1 MNNNKAM
8 IFVTVIVIAALMIF
22 IIVAASNMILQ
33 DTHMVK
39 RLRYSTQAQYLA
51 EAGISDALATIATS
65 GFSEFG
71 SGTPSPALGD
81 GTYSFTVKEYTVGG
95 EDRWL
100 VSSQGAVSGIS
111 RTATIEIKDVSS
123 PTMKNA
129 LSAGTNIAIKANQ
142 GDVTIT
148 GDIHA
153 NNDLTLKEIGGESG
167 ELSVIDPGATS
178 EGTGKATSSNK
189 YSVDA
194 GVSIADSANSG
205 GNKPRLSM
213 PIFRFDI
220 FKQVAID
227 EGVYYDLGEASSI
240 TFTDEWHLT
249 GGKAGIIYVDGDV
262 IFKGRCRV
270 VGGFVAKGNITL
282 NSGSENS
289 LTQVRSPSTGDRFPI
304 FMSEQG
310 NKIHLYGEFSTVELN
325 IIYATNDIQ
334 IETPEGKSMI
344 AGTVIAGGSF
354 KITANKDL
362 DITYGEITSY
372 EALPLVI
379 KIVSWNK

>member
-51 EAGISDALATIATS
+51 EAGISDALATLVTN
-65 GFSEFG
+65 GFSEFV

-81 GTYSFTVKEYTVGG
+81 GTYSFTVKEYTVGT

-100 VSSQGAVSGIS
+100 VSSQGTVSGIS

-123 PTMKNA
+123 PTLKNA
-129 LSAGTNIAIKANQ
+129 LSAGTNIAIKANK

-153 NNDLTLKEIGGESG
+153 NNDLTLKEIGGEFG
-167 ELSVIDPGATS
+167 QLSVMAPGS
-178 EGTGKATSSNK
+178 GEGTGKATSSNK
-189 YSVDA
+189 YSVDT
-194 GVSIADSANSG
+194 GVSIADPPPASG

-227 EGVYYDLGEASSI
+227 EGVYYGSSQ
-240 TFTDEWHLT
+240 TFTDEWNLR
-249 GGKAGIIYVDGDV
+249 GGAAGIIYVDGDV
-262 IFKGRCRV
+262 VFNGRCRV
-270 VGGFVAKGNITL
+270 RGGFVAKGDITL
-282 NSGSENS
+282 NRNNS
-289 LTQVRSPSTGDRFPI
+289 LTQVRSPDTGDRFPI

-310 NKIHLYGEFSTVELN
+310 TRIKLYGEFSTVEVN
-325 IIYATNDIQ
+325 IVYATNDIQ

-372 EALPLVI
+372 EALPLVV

>member
-1 MNNNKAM
+1 MKNSKGM
-8 IFVTVIVIAALMIF
+8 IFVTVIAITGLMIF

-33 DTHMVK
+33 DTHMIK

-51 EAGISDALATIATS
+51 EAGISDVLATLATK

-71 SGTPSPALGD
+71 SSTPSPTLGD
-81 GTYSFTVKEYTVGG
+81 GTYSFTVKKYTVGG

-100 VSSQGAVSGIS
+100 ASSQGTVSGIS

-129 LSAGTNIAIKANQ
+129 LSAGTNIAIKANA
-142 GDVTIT
+142 GNVTIT

-153 NNDLTLKEIGGESG
+153 NNDLTLKEQGG
-167 ELSVIDPGATS
+167 ELSVVAPDSG

-189 YSVDA
+189 YSVDS
-194 GVSIADSANSG
+194 GVSIADPANSG
-205 GNKPRLSM
+205 GGKPRLGM

-227 EGVYYDLGEASSI
+227 EGVYYNSSKTFVGEK
-240 TFTDEWHLT
+240 LK
-249 GGKAGIIYVDGDV
+249 GGSAGIIYVDGDV
-262 IFKGRCRV
+262 IFTGKCRV
-270 VGGFVAKGNITL
+270 RGGFVAKGNITL
-282 NSGSENS
+282 NKGNS
-289 LTQVRSPSTGDRFPI
+289 LTQASAPDTGNRFPI

-310 NKIHLYGEFSTVELN
+310 SRIKLYGEFTTEEEN

-334 IETPEGKSMI
+334 IETPGAKSMI

-354 KITANKDL
+354 KITANNDL
-362 DITYGEITSY
+362 DIKYGEITSY
-372 EALPLVI
+372 EALPLVV
-379 KIVSWNK
+379 KIVSWNR

>member
-1 MNNNKAM
+1 MKNSKGM

-51 EAGISDALATIATS
+51 EAGISDALATVATN

-71 SGTPSPALGD
+71 SGTPSPTLGD
-81 GTYSFTVKEYTVGG
+81 GAYSFTVKKYTVAG
-95 EDRWL
+95 EERWF
-100 VSSQGAVSGIS
+100 VSSQGTVSGIS
-111 RTATIEIKDVSS
+111 RTTTIEIKDVSS

-129 LSAGTNIAIKANQ
+129 LSAGTNIAIKANM
-142 GDVTIT
+142 GNVIIT

-153 NNDLTLKEIGGESG
+153 NNDLTLKEQGG
-167 ELSVIDPGATS
+167 ELSVVAPASAD
-178 EGTGKATSSNK
+178 EGTGKATSSNN

-194 GVSIADSANSG
+194 GVFIADSVNSG
-205 GNKPRLSM
+205 GDKLRLSM
-213 PIFRFDI
+213 PIFRFDL

-227 EGVYYDLGEASSI
+227 EGVYYGSSQ
-240 TFTDEWHLT
+240 TFTDEWNLR
-249 GGKAGIIYVDGDV
+249 GGSAGILYVDGDV
-262 IFKGRCRV
+262 IFNGKCRV
-270 VGGFVAKGNITL
+270 RGGFVAKGNITL
-282 NSGSENS
+282 NNGNS
-289 LTQVRSPSTGDRFPI
+289 LTQVRSPETGDRFPI

-310 NKIHLYGEFSTVELN
+310 TRMKLNGEFTTVEVN
-325 IIYATNDIQ
+325 IVYATNDIQ
-334 IETPEGKSMI
+334 IETPGGKSMI

-354 KITANKDL
+354 KITANNDL
-362 DITYGEITSY
+362 DIKYGQITSY
-372 EALPLVI
+372 EALPLVV